1 MFRTAL
7 TRTKDLS
14 LEKYYAITRI
24 GKVKN
29 MVQRKQF
36 TLFNPKDNAV
46 VALSRLEQ
54 GSTFFI
60 KKGEKTF
67 KVTLKDTIPFG
78 HKFAIEHIKKG
89 DDVTKY
95 GKPIG
100 VATTEINRGEH
111 VHIHNVVSKLLREK
125 GREGD

>member
-1 MFRTAL
+1 
-7 TRTKDLS
+7 
-14 LEKYYAITRI
+14 
-24 GKVKN
+24 

-36 TLFNPKDNAV
+36 TLFNPKDNAAI
-46 VALSRLEQ
+46 ALSRLEQ

-89 DDVTKY
+89 DDVRKY

-111 VHIHNVVSKLLREK
+111 VHIHNVVSKLLQEK
-125 GREGD
+125 G